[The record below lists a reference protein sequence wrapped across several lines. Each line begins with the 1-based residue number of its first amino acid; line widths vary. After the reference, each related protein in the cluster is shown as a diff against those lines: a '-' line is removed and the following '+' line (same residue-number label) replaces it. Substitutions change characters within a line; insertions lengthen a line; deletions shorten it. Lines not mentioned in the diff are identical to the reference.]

1 MGYEPESPRRHRR
14 SEGGSMKPQYK
25 EYTIVFDTAGGSSV
39 LGRLLRLLA
48 FPFVW
53 VLKGKASL

>member
-1 MGYEPESPRRHRR
+1 
-14 SEGGSMKPQYK
+14 MKPQYK
-25 EYTIVFDTAGGSSV
+25 EYLITFDTSGASSV

>member
-1 MGYEPESPRRHRR
+1 
-14 SEGGSMKPQYK
+14 MKPQYK
-25 EYTIVFDTAGGSSV
+25 EYLITFDTSGASSV

-53 VLKGKASL
+53 VLKGRASL